1 MKAQVRQL
9 SADLI
14 PGDGWV
20 TEHLA
25 ENGMRTV
32 LPLVA
37 WHVVNGELF
46 PLPAPRDETWIVRP
60 RSTGDDA
67 LINATALSMRLTP
80 PTHQL
85 DIRSIYPHE

>member
-25 ENGMRTV
+25 ENGSRTV

-46 PLPAPRDETWIVRP
+46 PLPKPSDATWIVRP
-60 RSTGDDA
+60 RVADDER
-67 LINATALSMRLTP
+67 LIRVTALSMQLKPQTN
-80 PTHQL
+80 QL
-85 DIRSIYPHE
+85 DVRSIYPHE